1 MKAFPSSTHSARGGG
16 ESGGD
21 GQVESVFLMDLN
33 VSLLIRNQGESHFK
47 RPMSNSSV
55 S

>member
-1 MKAFPSSTHSARGGG
+1 MKAFPSSTHSARGG

-33 VSLLIRNQGESHFK
+33 VSLLIRNQGESHLK
-47 RPMSNSSV
+47 RPMSKSSV

>member
-1 MKAFPSSTHSARGGG
+1 MKAFPSNMHSARGG

-33 VSLLIRNQGESHFK
+33 VSLLIRNQGESHLK
-47 RPMSNSSV
+47 RPMSKSSV